1 MANICN
7 LSVDLGNLQN
17 EIVGKLGTL
26 LNLQGLIGTPPGLLA
41 LQGIL
46 QANLIAIQAALAGVL
61 PAIPFASELS
71 SLRDAIGDL
80 AGGLVGNIS
89 GLLDQFGGIIDIDAN
104 INLLDLAN
112 SAIRFG
118 VNFDPCSLTS
128 GIPNIV
134 RDGAGNFIQ
143 MPNIQP
149 NLGKTDFG
157 ELISLPDIPF
167 TNPLNELNLANTS
180 FDAITDAASGI
191 EALRNNVTG
200 SITGMGNTLRK
211 LPTGE
216 QVFQTQS
223 QYIADLKARA
233 SNLVERNTPTVEQF
247 NEMRKA
253 IQITSGGNAT
263 LT

>member
-17 EIVGKLGTL
+17 EIVSKLGTL

-46 QANLIAIQAALAGVL
+46 QANLLAIQAALAGVL

-80 AGGLVGNIS
+80 AGGLVGDLS

-134 RDGAGNFIQ
+134 KDGAGNFIQ

-157 ELISLPDIPF
+157 LLTSLPDIPF
-167 TNPLNELNLANTS
+167 TNPLNALSAATTDFAS
-180 FDAITDAASGI
+180 ITNVTDGI
-191 EALRNNVTG
+191 SALKNNVTG
-200 SITGMGNTLRK
+200 SITGMGNVLRK
-211 LPTGE
+211 LPSGE
-216 QVFQTQS
+216 QVFQSQS
-223 QYIADLKARA
+223 EYIADLKSRA
-233 SNLVERNTPTVEQF
+233 SNLVEQNKPTISMNDGVLS
-247 NEMRKA
+247 
-253 IQITSGGNAT
+253 IST
-263 LT
+263 